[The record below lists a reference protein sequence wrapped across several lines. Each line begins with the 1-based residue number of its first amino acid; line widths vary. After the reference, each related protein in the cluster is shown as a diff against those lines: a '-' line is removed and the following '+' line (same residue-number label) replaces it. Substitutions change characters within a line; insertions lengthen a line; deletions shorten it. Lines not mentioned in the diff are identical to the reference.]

1 MHVTMTSGF
10 HMLRETKI
18 ILKISMISHMS
29 GFYLLGRGQGGVP
42 PNVSAPSPRKKFFLK
57 KIKSYFKLLILFD
70 DDIKASVKV
79 TNVISA
85 NPEHYLFQNF
95 LEEHAP
101 RPP

>member
-1 MHVTMTSGF
+1 MTSGF
-10 HMLRETKI
+10 RMLREIKL

-29 GFYLLGRGQGGVP
+29 GFYLRGRGEFP
-42 PNVSAPSPRKKFFLK
+42 PNVSVPPPQKSFFLK
-57 KIKSYFKLLILFD
+57 KNQKLFQILILFD

-95 LEEHAP
+95 LEQHATG
-101 RPP
+101 PP